1 MLTGETT
8 PSTMEM
14 DLSLT
19 SYNTQLEMDNTRT
32 LTLILELTKETTPTA
47 SLLTTCLASLK
58 TPVDTLLTLESVL
71 EAAISVNGLPL
82 VSTP

>member
-19 SYNTQLEMDNTRT
+19 SYNTLLEMDNTRT

-47 SLLTTCLASLK
+47 SLLTT
-58 TPVDTLLTLESVL
+58 
-71 EAAISVNGLPL
+71 
-82 VSTP
+82 